1 MKDDQVIKKANLI
14 IQSIEETKDSFLANC
29 PNSESESDDKQN
41 LLRSALVLTCSGI
54 DALIKCLVN
63 DALNAV
69 VEHDEGAQEQL
80 KNYIREKIKKDYD
93 DAKFLSELFISK
105 DPRKKSLQILK
116 AELTHNSLQSAEE
129 IFRIASYFNIETKE
143 LGVPISTL
151 KDIFNTR
158 NIITHQ
164 FDFDLSS
171 SGLVRH
177 KHKKELIDD
186 YCVKVVELAKTF
198 VKCVEQ
204 KIKQPKLDNFR
215 DILEI
220 DDDGSVIF
228 NY

>member
-1 MKDDQVIKKANLI
+1 MKDNRAIKKANAI
-14 IQSIEETKDSFLANC
+14 IQSIEETKDSFLASC
-29 PNSESESDDKQN
+29 ADCESGSNSEQN
-41 LLRSALVLTCSGI
+41 ILRSTLVLTCSGI

-63 DALNAV
+63 DSLNVV

-143 LGVPISTL
+143 LGLPINTL
-151 KDIFNTR
+151 KEIFNTR
-158 NIITHQ
+158 NVITHQ
-164 FDFDLSS
+164 FDFDLNSS
-171 SGLVRH
+171 ELIRRSH
-177 KHKKELIDD
+177 KVELIDD
-186 YCVKVVELAKTF
+186 YCTKVIELAKTF

-204 KIKQPKLDNFR
+204 KIKQPKLENFR

-220 DDDGSVIF
+220 DDDGSITF
-228 NY
+228 NA